1 MPIDDE
7 VEEYTCASC
16 DYTTT
21 NEDDLCFVDDSLL
34 CEDCRSWCD
43 NCEEYMSNDSSHY
56 VEGVGDYC
64 ESCWENNTCYC
75 ERCSNTYPDSISQYH
90 IEDRGEYW
98 CEGCYESEGSY
109 CEDCDQYFSRECE
122 GCGEGGRGGRV
133 INQYSYKPNPT
144 FFGDDKHNLYFGLE
158 LEMEIRSGNLRE
170 SAQYIQ
176 SKVGDS
182 IYLKDDSSIGR
193 GGYAGFEL
201 VSHPLSFGHWTSQ
214 MSNLWQGLEYLRD
227 NEQARSWD
235 AESCGIHIHASRAG
249 FKSGAHTHRWL
260 TLIYKNAPEMM
271 KFAGR
276 KSDYAKFSDVWKYDE
291 AIIPEFDN
299 SYYTETPSRA
309 ISLMWNQRSVDTF
322 LGLPFNIA
330 SYGLLLT
337 LLGKLTNMVPEDLI
351 GNLGDTHLYL
361 NHLDQ
366 ARQQIERKAFELPN
380 LKLKFDF
387 EYRDGY
393 LVAWDKIKFEDIEL
407 SNYNSHPAIKAPL
420 SN

>member
-21 NEDDLCFVDDSLL
+21 NEDDLCFVEDSLL

-75 ERCSNTYPDSISQYH
+75 ERCSNTYPDSVSQYH

-98 CEGCYESEGSY
+98 CEGCYEHEGSY

-122 GCGEGGRGGRV
+122 GCGEGSSGRSNL
-133 INQYSYKPNPT
+133 IHQYSYKPSPH

-214 MSNLWQGLEYLRD
+214 MSNLWEGLEYLRD

-235 AESCGIHIHASRAG
+235 ADNCGIHIHTSRAG

-276 KSDYAKFSDVWKYDE
+276 KSDYAKFNDVWQYDE
-291 AIIPEFDN
+291 YDRPYFSVKHKLDGRSHTERYSAVNTQNEHTLELRFFRGTTRPSGVLSAIELAHASIE
-299 SYYTETPSRA
+299 YTRDMTLADVKLGMLKWDWFYDYVETNNGFYPNLYERMSKVSH
-309 ISLMWNQRSVDTF
+309 ISLK
-322 LGLPFNIA
+322 NIEMINA
-330 SYGLLLT
+330 
-337 LLGKLTNMVPEDLI
+337 
-351 GNLGDTHLYL
+351 
-361 NHLDQ
+361 
-366 ARQQIERKAFELPN
+366 
-380 LKLKFDF
+380 
-387 EYRDGY
+387 
-393 LVAWDKIKFEDIEL
+393 
-407 SNYNSHPAIKAPL
+407 
-420 SN
+420 

>member
-21 NEDDLCFVDDSLL
+21 NEDDLCFVEDSLL

-43 NCEEYMSNDSSHY
+43 NCEDYMSNDSSHY

-75 ERCSNTYPDSISQYH
+75 ERCSNTYPDSVSQYH

-109 CEDCDQYFSRECE
+109 CEDCDQYFSSECE
-122 GCGEGGRGGRV
+122 GCGEGSRSRSNL
-133 INQYSYKPNPT
+133 IHQYSYKPSPR
-144 FFGDDKHNLYFGLE
+144 FFGNDKHNLYFGLE

-170 SAQYIQ
+170 SSQYIQ

-201 VSHPLSFGHWTSQ
+201 VSHPLSFGHWISQ
-214 MSNLWQGLEYLRD
+214 MSNLWEGLDYLRD

-235 AESCGIHIHASRAG
+235 AENCGIHIHTSRAG

-276 KSDYAKFSDVWKYDE
+276 KSDYAKFNDVWQYDEYDRPYFSVKHKLNGSHTERYSAVNTQNEHTLELRFFRGTTKPSGVLSAIELAHASIEYTRDMTLSDVKLGMLKWDWFYD
-291 AIIPEFDN
+291 
-299 SYYTETPSRA
+299 YVETNNGFYPNLYERMSKVSH
-309 ISLMWNQRSVDTF
+309 ISLK
-322 LGLPFNIA
+322 NIEMINA
-330 SYGLLLT
+330 
-337 LLGKLTNMVPEDLI
+337 
-351 GNLGDTHLYL
+351 
-361 NHLDQ
+361 
-366 ARQQIERKAFELPN
+366 
-380 LKLKFDF
+380 
-387 EYRDGY
+387 
-393 LVAWDKIKFEDIEL
+393 
-407 SNYNSHPAIKAPL
+407 
-420 SN
+420 

>member
-98 CEGCYESEGSY
+98 CEGCYEHEGSY

-214 MSNLWQGLEYLRD
+214 MSNLWEGLEYLRD

-276 KSDYAKFSDVWKYDE
+276 KSDYAKFNDVWQYDEYDRPYFSVKHKLDRRSHTERYSAVNTQNEHTLELRFFRGTTRPSGVLSAIELAHASIEYTRDMTLSDVKLGMLKWDWFYD
-291 AIIPEFDN
+291 
-299 SYYTETPSRA
+299 YVET
-309 ISLMWNQRSVDTF
+309 NNGF
-322 LGLPFNIA
+322 
-330 SYGLLLT
+330 Y
-337 LLGKLTNMVPEDLI
+337 
-351 GNLGDTHLYL
+351 
-361 NHLDQ
+361 
-366 ARQQIERKAFELPN
+366 PN
-380 LKLKFDF
+380 LYERMSKVSHVNLKN
-387 EYRDGY
+387 
-393 LVAWDKIKFEDIEL
+393 IEMI
-407 SNYNSHPAIKAPL
+407 NA
-420 SN
+420 

>member
-21 NEDDLCFVDDSLL
+21 NEDDLCFVEDSLL

-64 ESCWENNTCYC
+64 ESCWENNTCFC
-75 ERCSNTYPDSISQYH
+75 ERCSNTYPDSVNQYH

-109 CEDCDQYFSRECE
+109 CEDCDQYFSSECE
-122 GCGEGGRGGRV
+122 GCGEGSSSRSNL
-133 INQYSYKPNPT
+133 IHQYSYKPSPR
-144 FFGDDKHNLYFGLE
+144 FFGNDKHNLYFGLE

-170 SAQYIQ
+170 SSQYIQ

-201 VSHPLSFGHWTSQ
+201 VSHPLSFGHWISQ
-214 MSNLWQGLEYLRD
+214 MSNLWEGLDYLRD

-235 AESCGIHIHASRAG
+235 ADNCGIHIHTSRAG

-276 KSDYAKFSDVWKYDE
+276 KSDYAKFNDVWQYDE
-291 AIIPEFDN
+291 YDRPYFSVKHKLNGSHTERYSAVNTQNEHTLELRFFRGTTKPSGVLSAIELAHASIE
-299 SYYTETPSRA
+299 YTRDMTLADVKLGMLKWDWFYDYVETNNGFYPNLYERMSKVSH
-309 ISLMWNQRSVDTF
+309 ISLK
-322 LGLPFNIA
+322 NIEMINA
-330 SYGLLLT
+330 
-337 LLGKLTNMVPEDLI
+337 
-351 GNLGDTHLYL
+351 
-361 NHLDQ
+361 
-366 ARQQIERKAFELPN
+366 
-380 LKLKFDF
+380 
-387 EYRDGY
+387 
-393 LVAWDKIKFEDIEL
+393 
-407 SNYNSHPAIKAPL
+407 
-420 SN
+420 

>member
-75 ERCSNTYPDSISQYH
+75 ERCSNTYPDSVSQYH

-98 CEGCYESEGSY
+98 CEGCYEHEGSY

-122 GCGEGGRGGRV
+122 GCGEGSSGRSNL
-133 INQYSYKPNPT
+133 IHQYSYKPSPT

-201 VSHPLSFGHWTSQ
+201 VSHPLSFGHWISQ
-214 MSNLWQGLEYLRD
+214 MSNLWEGLEYLRD

-235 AESCGIHIHASRAG
+235 AESCGIHIHTSRAG

-276 KSDYAKFSDVWKYDE
+276 KSDYAKFNDVWQYDE
-291 AIIPEFDN
+291 YDRPYFSVKHKLDRRSHTERYSAVNTQNEHTLELRFFRGTTRPSGVLSAIELAHASIE
-299 SYYTETPSRA
+299 YTRDMTLADVKLGMLKWDWFYDYVETNNGFYPNLYERMSKVSH
-309 ISLMWNQRSVDTF
+309 ISLK
-322 LGLPFNIA
+322 NIEMINA
-330 SYGLLLT
+330 
-337 LLGKLTNMVPEDLI
+337 
-351 GNLGDTHLYL
+351 
-361 NHLDQ
+361 
-366 ARQQIERKAFELPN
+366 
-380 LKLKFDF
+380 
-387 EYRDGY
+387 
-393 LVAWDKIKFEDIEL
+393 
-407 SNYNSHPAIKAPL
+407 
-420 SN
+420 

>member
-21 NEDDLCFVDDSLL
+21 NEDDLCFVEDSLL

-64 ESCWENNTCYC
+64 ESCWENNTCFC
-75 ERCSNTYPDSISQYH
+75 ERCSTTYPDSVSQYH

-109 CEDCDQYFSRECE
+109 CEDCDQYFSSECE
-122 GCGEGGRGGRV
+122 GCGEGSRSRSNL
-133 INQYSYKPNPT
+133 IHQYSYKPSPR
-144 FFGDDKHNLYFGLE
+144 FFGNDKHNLYFGLE

-170 SAQYIQ
+170 SSQYIQ

-214 MSNLWQGLEYLRD
+214 MSNLWEGLDYLRD

-235 AESCGIHIHASRAG
+235 AENCGIHIHTSRAG
-249 FKSGAHTHRWL
+249 FKSGAHTHRWI

-276 KSDYAKFSDVWKYDE
+276 KSDYAKFNDVWQYDE
-291 AIIPEFDN
+291 YDRPYFSVKHKLNGSHTERYSAVNTQNEHTLELRFFRGTTKPSGVLSAIELAHASIE
-299 SYYTETPSRA
+299 YTRDMTLADVKLGMLKWDWFYDYVETNNGFYPNLYERMSKVSH
-309 ISLMWNQRSVDTF
+309 ISLK
-322 LGLPFNIA
+322 NIEMINA
-330 SYGLLLT
+330 
-337 LLGKLTNMVPEDLI
+337 
-351 GNLGDTHLYL
+351 
-361 NHLDQ
+361 
-366 ARQQIERKAFELPN
+366 
-380 LKLKFDF
+380 
-387 EYRDGY
+387 
-393 LVAWDKIKFEDIEL
+393 
-407 SNYNSHPAIKAPL
+407 
-420 SN
+420 

>member
-7 VEEYTCASC
+7 VEQYTCASC

-75 ERCSNTYPDSISQYH
+75 ERCSNTYPDSVSQYH

-98 CEGCYESEGSY
+98 CEGCYEHEGSY

-122 GCGEGGRGGRV
+122 GCGEGSGGRSNLV
-133 INQYSYKPNPT
+133 HQYSYKPSPT

-214 MSNLWQGLEYLRD
+214 MSNLWEGLEYLRD

-235 AESCGIHIHASRAG
+235 AESCGIHIHTSRAG

-276 KSDYAKFSDVWKYDE
+276 KSDYAKFNDVWQYDE
-291 AIIPEFDN
+291 YDRPYFSVKHKLDRRSHTERYSAVNTQNEHTLELRFFRGTTRPSGVLSAIELAHASIE
-299 SYYTETPSRA
+299 YTRDMTLADVKLGMLKWDWFYDYVETNNGFYPNLYERMSKVSH
-309 ISLMWNQRSVDTF
+309 ISLK
-322 LGLPFNIA
+322 NIEMINA
-330 SYGLLLT
+330 
-337 LLGKLTNMVPEDLI
+337 
-351 GNLGDTHLYL
+351 
-361 NHLDQ
+361 
-366 ARQQIERKAFELPN
+366 
-380 LKLKFDF
+380 
-387 EYRDGY
+387 
-393 LVAWDKIKFEDIEL
+393 
-407 SNYNSHPAIKAPL
+407 
-420 SN
+420 

>member
-21 NEDDLCFVDDSLL
+21 NEDDLCFVEDSLL

-98 CEGCYESEGSY
+98 CEGCYEHEGSY

-276 KSDYAKFSDVWKYDE
+276 KSDYAKFNDVWQYDEYDRPYFSVKHKLDRRSHTERYSAVNTQNEHTLELRFFRGTTKPSGVLSAIELAHASIEYTRDMTLSDVKLGMLKWDWFYDYVE
-291 AIIPEFDN
+291 ANNGF
-299 SYYTETPSRA
+299 Y
-309 ISLMWNQRSVDTF
+309 
-322 LGLPFNIA
+322 
-330 SYGLLLT
+330 
-337 LLGKLTNMVPEDLI
+337 
-351 GNLGDTHLYL
+351 
-361 NHLDQ
+361 
-366 ARQQIERKAFELPN
+366 PN
-380 LKLKFDF
+380 LYERMSKVSHINLKNI
-387 EYRDGY
+387 E
-393 LVAWDKIKFEDIEL
+393 KI
-407 SNYNSHPAIKAPL
+407 NA
-420 SN
+420 

>member
-75 ERCSNTYPDSISQYH
+75 ERCSNTYPDSVSQYH

-98 CEGCYESEGSY
+98 CEGCYEHEGSY

-122 GCGEGGRGGRV
+122 GCGEGSSGRSNL
-133 INQYSYKPNPT
+133 IQQYSYKPSPT

-214 MSNLWQGLEYLRD
+214 MSNLWEGLEYLRD

-235 AESCGIHIHASRAG
+235 AESCGIHIHTSRAG

-276 KSDYAKFSDVWKYDE
+276 KSDYAKFNDVWQYDE
-291 AIIPEFDN
+291 YDRPYFSVKHKLDRRSHTERYSAVNTQNEHTLELRFFRGTTKPSGVLSAIELAHASIE
-299 SYYTETPSRA
+299 YTRDMTLADVKLGMLKWDWFYDYVET
-309 ISLMWNQRSVDTF
+309 NNGF
-322 LGLPFNIA
+322 
-330 SYGLLLT
+330 Y
-337 LLGKLTNMVPEDLI
+337 
-351 GNLGDTHLYL
+351 
-361 NHLDQ
+361 
-366 ARQQIERKAFELPN
+366 PN
-380 LKLKFDF
+380 LYERMSKVSHINLKN
-387 EYRDGY
+387 
-393 LVAWDKIKFEDIEL
+393 IEMI
-407 SNYNSHPAIKAPL
+407 NA
-420 SN
+420 

>member
-75 ERCSNTYPDSISQYH
+75 ERCSNTYPDSVSQYH

-98 CEGCYESEGSY
+98 CEGCYEHEGSY

-122 GCGEGGRGGRV
+122 GCGEGSSGRSNL
-133 INQYSYKPNPT
+133 IQQYSYKPSPT

-214 MSNLWQGLEYLRD
+214 MSNLWEGLEYLRD

-235 AESCGIHIHASRAG
+235 AESCGIHIHTSRAG

-276 KSDYAKFSDVWKYDE
+276 KSDYAKFNDVWQYDE
-291 AIIPEFDN
+291 YDRPYFSVKHKLDGRSHTERYSAVNTQNEHTLELRFFRGTTKPSGVLSAIELAHASIE
-299 SYYTETPSRA
+299 YTRDMTLADVKLGMLKWDWFYDYVET
-309 ISLMWNQRSVDTF
+309 NNGF
-322 LGLPFNIA
+322 
-330 SYGLLLT
+330 Y
-337 LLGKLTNMVPEDLI
+337 
-351 GNLGDTHLYL
+351 
-361 NHLDQ
+361 
-366 ARQQIERKAFELPN
+366 PN
-380 LKLKFDF
+380 LYERMSKVSHINLKN
-387 EYRDGY
+387 
-393 LVAWDKIKFEDIEL
+393 IEMI
-407 SNYNSHPAIKAPL
+407 NA
-420 SN
+420 

>member
-75 ERCSNTYPDSISQYH
+75 ERCSNTYPDSVSQYH

-98 CEGCYESEGSY
+98 CEGCYEHEGSY

-122 GCGEGGRGGRV
+122 GCGEGSSGRSNL
-133 INQYSYKPNPT
+133 IHQYSYKPSPT

-193 GGYAGFEL
+193 GGYTGFEL
-201 VSHPLSFGHWTSQ
+201 VSHPLSFGHWISQ
-214 MSNLWQGLEYLRD
+214 MSNLWEGLEYLRD

-235 AESCGIHIHASRAG
+235 AESCGIHIHTSRAG

-276 KSDYAKFSDVWKYDE
+276 KSDYAKFNDVWQYDE
-291 AIIPEFDN
+291 YDRPYFSVKHKLDRRSHTERYSAVNTQNEHTLELRFFRGTTKPSGVLSAIELAHASIE
-299 SYYTETPSRA
+299 YTRDMTLADVKLGMLKWDWFYDYVETNNGFYPNLYERMSKVSH
-309 ISLMWNQRSVDTF
+309 ISLK
-322 LGLPFNIA
+322 NIEMINA
-330 SYGLLLT
+330 
-337 LLGKLTNMVPEDLI
+337 
-351 GNLGDTHLYL
+351 
-361 NHLDQ
+361 
-366 ARQQIERKAFELPN
+366 
-380 LKLKFDF
+380 
-387 EYRDGY
+387 
-393 LVAWDKIKFEDIEL
+393 
-407 SNYNSHPAIKAPL
+407 
-420 SN
+420 

>member
-43 NCEEYMSNDSSHY
+43 NCEEFMSNDSSHY

-75 ERCSNTYPDSISQYH
+75 ERCSNTYPDSVSQYH

-98 CEGCYESEGSY
+98 CEGCYEHEGSY

-122 GCGEGGRGGRV
+122 GCGEGSGGRSNL
-133 INQYSYKPNPT
+133 IHQYSYKPSPT

-170 SAQYIQ
+170 SSQYIQ

-201 VSHPLSFGHWTSQ
+201 VSHPLSFGHWISQ
-214 MSNLWQGLEYLRD
+214 MSNLWEGLEYLRD
-227 NEQARSWD
+227 SEQARSWD
-235 AESCGIHIHASRAG
+235 ADNCGIHVHVSRAG

-276 KSDYAKFSDVWKYDE
+276 KSDYAKFNDVWQYDE
-291 AIIPEFDN
+291 YDRPYFSVKHKLDGRSHTERYSAVNTQNEHTLELRFFRGTTKPSGVLSAIELAHASIE
-299 SYYTETPSRA
+299 YTRDMTLADVKLGMLKWDWFYDYVET
-309 ISLMWNQRSVDTF
+309 NNGF
-322 LGLPFNIA
+322 
-330 SYGLLLT
+330 Y
-337 LLGKLTNMVPEDLI
+337 
-351 GNLGDTHLYL
+351 
-361 NHLDQ
+361 
-366 ARQQIERKAFELPN
+366 PN
-380 LKLKFDF
+380 LYERMSKVSHVNLKN
-387 EYRDGY
+387 
-393 LVAWDKIKFEDIEL
+393 IEMI
-407 SNYNSHPAIKAPL
+407 NA
-420 SN
+420 

>member
-75 ERCSNTYPDSISQYH
+75 ERCSNTYPDSVSQYH

-98 CEGCYESEGSY
+98 CEGCYEHEGSY

-122 GCGEGGRGGRV
+122 GCGEGSSGRSNL
-133 INQYSYKPNPT
+133 IQQYSYKPSPT

-214 MSNLWQGLEYLRD
+214 MSNLWEGFLYLRD

-235 AESCGIHIHASRAG
+235 AESCGIHIHTSRAG

-276 KSDYAKFSDVWKYDE
+276 KSDYAKFNDVWQYDEYDRPYFSVKHKLDRRSHTERYSAVNTQNEHTLELRFFRGTTKPSGVLSAIELAHASIEYTRDMTLSDVKLGMLKWDWFYD
-291 AIIPEFDN
+291 
-299 SYYTETPSRA
+299 YVET
-309 ISLMWNQRSVDTF
+309 NNGF
-322 LGLPFNIA
+322 
-330 SYGLLLT
+330 Y
-337 LLGKLTNMVPEDLI
+337 
-351 GNLGDTHLYL
+351 
-361 NHLDQ
+361 
-366 ARQQIERKAFELPN
+366 PN
-380 LKLKFDF
+380 LYERMSKVSHINLKN
-387 EYRDGY
+387 
-393 LVAWDKIKFEDIEL
+393 IEMI
-407 SNYNSHPAIKAPL
+407 NA
-420 SN
+420 

>member
-21 NEDDLCFVDDSLL
+21 NEDDLCFVEDSLL

-64 ESCWENNTCYC
+64 ESCWENNTCFC
-75 ERCSNTYPDSISQYH
+75 ERCSTTYPDSVSQYH

-109 CEDCDQYFSRECE
+109 CEDCDQYFSSECE
-122 GCGEGGRGGRV
+122 GCGEGSRSRSNL
-133 INQYSYKPNPT
+133 IHQYSYKPSPR
-144 FFGDDKHNLYFGLE
+144 FFGNDKHNLYFGLE

-170 SAQYIQ
+170 SSQYIQ

-193 GGYAGFEL
+193 GGHMGFEL
-201 VSHPLSFGHWTSQ
+201 VSHPLSFGYWNSE
-214 MSNLWQGLEYLRD
+214 MSNLWQGLDYLRD

-235 AESCGIHIHASRAG
+235 ADNCGIHIHVSRAG

-276 KSDYAKFSDVWKYDE
+276 KSDYAKFNDVWQYDEYDRPYFSVKHKLDGRSHTERYSAVNTQNEHTLELRFFRGTTKPSGVLSAIELAHASIEYTRDMTLSDVKLGMLKWDWFYD
-291 AIIPEFDN
+291 
-299 SYYTETPSRA
+299 YVETNNGFYPNLYERMSKVSH
-309 ISLMWNQRSVDTF
+309 ISLK
-322 LGLPFNIA
+322 NIEMINA
-330 SYGLLLT
+330 
-337 LLGKLTNMVPEDLI
+337 
-351 GNLGDTHLYL
+351 
-361 NHLDQ
+361 
-366 ARQQIERKAFELPN
+366 
-380 LKLKFDF
+380 
-387 EYRDGY
+387 
-393 LVAWDKIKFEDIEL
+393 
-407 SNYNSHPAIKAPL
+407 
-420 SN
+420 

>member
-98 CEGCYESEGSY
+98 CEGCYEHEGSY

-122 GCGEGGRGGRV
+122 GCGEGSGGRSNL
-133 INQYSYKPNPT
+133 IHQYSYKPSPT

-276 KSDYAKFSDVWKYDE
+276 KSDYAKFNDVWQYDEYDRPYFSVKHKLDRRSHTERYSAVNTQNEHTLELRFFRGTTKPSGVLSAIELAHASIEYTRDMTLSDVKLGMLKWDWFYD
-291 AIIPEFDN
+291 
-299 SYYTETPSRA
+299 YVET
-309 ISLMWNQRSVDTF
+309 NNGF
-322 LGLPFNIA
+322 
-330 SYGLLLT
+330 Y
-337 LLGKLTNMVPEDLI
+337 
-351 GNLGDTHLYL
+351 
-361 NHLDQ
+361 
-366 ARQQIERKAFELPN
+366 PN
-380 LKLKFDF
+380 LYERMSKVSHINLKN
-387 EYRDGY
+387 
-393 LVAWDKIKFEDIEL
+393 IEMI
-407 SNYNSHPAIKAPL
+407 NA
-420 SN
+420 

>member
-21 NEDDLCFVDDSLL
+21 NEDDLCFVEDSLL

-75 ERCSNTYPDSISQYH
+75 ERCSNTYPDSVNQYH

-98 CEGCYESEGSY
+98 CEGCYEHEGSY

-122 GCGEGGRGGRV
+122 GCGEGSSSRSNL
-133 INQYSYKPNPT
+133 IHQYSYKPSPR
-144 FFGDDKHNLYFGLE
+144 FFGNDKHNLYFGLE

-170 SAQYIQ
+170 SSQYIQ

-201 VSHPLSFGHWTSQ
+201 VSHPLSFGHWISQ
-214 MSNLWQGLEYLRD
+214 MSNLWEGLDYLRD

-235 AESCGIHIHASRAG
+235 AENCGIHIHTSRAG

-276 KSDYAKFSDVWKYDE
+276 KSDYAKFNDVWQYDEYDRPYFSVKHKLNGSHTERYSAVNTQNEHTLELRFFRGTTKPSGVLSAIELAHASIEYTRDMTLSDVKLGMLKWDWFYD
-291 AIIPEFDN
+291 
-299 SYYTETPSRA
+299 YVETNNGFYPNLYERMSKVSH
-309 ISLMWNQRSVDTF
+309 ISLK
-322 LGLPFNIA
+322 NIEMINA
-330 SYGLLLT
+330 
-337 LLGKLTNMVPEDLI
+337 
-351 GNLGDTHLYL
+351 
-361 NHLDQ
+361 
-366 ARQQIERKAFELPN
+366 
-380 LKLKFDF
+380 
-387 EYRDGY
+387 
-393 LVAWDKIKFEDIEL
+393 
-407 SNYNSHPAIKAPL
+407 
-420 SN
+420 

>member
-98 CEGCYESEGSY
+98 CEGCYEHEGSY

-122 GCGEGGRGGRV
+122 GCGEGSGGRSNL
-133 INQYSYKPNPT
+133 IHQYSYKPSPT

-276 KSDYAKFSDVWKYDE
+276 KSDYAKFNDVWQYDEYDRPYFSVKHKLDRRSHTERYSAVNTQNEHTLELRFFRGTTKPSGVLSAIELAHASIEYTRDMTLSDVKLGMLKWDWFYDYVE
-291 AIIPEFDN
+291 ANNGF
-299 SYYTETPSRA
+299 Y
-309 ISLMWNQRSVDTF
+309 
-322 LGLPFNIA
+322 
-330 SYGLLLT
+330 
-337 LLGKLTNMVPEDLI
+337 
-351 GNLGDTHLYL
+351 
-361 NHLDQ
+361 
-366 ARQQIERKAFELPN
+366 PN
-380 LKLKFDF
+380 LYERMSKVSHINLKNI
-387 EYRDGY
+387 E
-393 LVAWDKIKFEDIEL
+393 KI
-407 SNYNSHPAIKAPL
+407 NA
-420 SN
+420 

>member
-75 ERCSNTYPDSISQYH
+75 ERCSNTYPDSVSQYH

-98 CEGCYESEGSY
+98 CEGCYEHEGSY

-122 GCGEGGRGGRV
+122 GCGEGSGGRSNL
-133 INQYSYKPNPT
+133 IHQYSYKPSPT

-193 GGYAGFEL
+193 GGYTGFEL
-201 VSHPLSFGHWTSQ
+201 VSHPLSFGHWISQ
-214 MSNLWQGLEYLRD
+214 MSNLWEGLEYLRD

-276 KSDYAKFSDVWKYDE
+276 KSDYAKFNDVWQYDEYDRPYFSVKHKVDRRSHTERYSAVNTQNEHTLELRFFRGTTKPSGVLSAIELAHASIEYTRDMTLSDVKLGMLKWDWFYD
-291 AIIPEFDN
+291 
-299 SYYTETPSRA
+299 YVET
-309 ISLMWNQRSVDTF
+309 NNGF
-322 LGLPFNIA
+322 
-330 SYGLLLT
+330 Y
-337 LLGKLTNMVPEDLI
+337 
-351 GNLGDTHLYL
+351 
-361 NHLDQ
+361 
-366 ARQQIERKAFELPN
+366 PN
-380 LKLKFDF
+380 LYERMSKVSHINLKN
-387 EYRDGY
+387 
-393 LVAWDKIKFEDIEL
+393 IEMI
-407 SNYNSHPAIKAPL
+407 NA
-420 SN
+420 

>member
-75 ERCSNTYPDSISQYH
+75 ERCSNTYPDSVSQYH

-98 CEGCYESEGSY
+98 CEGCYEHEGSY

-122 GCGEGGRGGRV
+122 GCGEGSSGRSNL
-133 INQYSYKPNPT
+133 IQQYSYKPSPT

-214 MSNLWQGLEYLRD
+214 MSNLWEGLEYLRD

-235 AESCGIHIHASRAG
+235 AESCGIHIHTSRAG

-276 KSDYAKFSDVWKYDE
+276 KSDYAKFNDVWQYDEYDRPYFSVKHKLDRRSHTERYSAVNTQNEHTLELRFFRGTTKPSGVLSAIELAHASIEYTRDMTLSDVKLGMLKWDWFYD
-291 AIIPEFDN
+291 
-299 SYYTETPSRA
+299 YVET
-309 ISLMWNQRSVDTF
+309 NNGF
-322 LGLPFNIA
+322 
-330 SYGLLLT
+330 Y
-337 LLGKLTNMVPEDLI
+337 
-351 GNLGDTHLYL
+351 
-361 NHLDQ
+361 
-366 ARQQIERKAFELPN
+366 PN
-380 LKLKFDF
+380 LYERMSKVSHINLKN
-387 EYRDGY
+387 
-393 LVAWDKIKFEDIEL
+393 IEMI
-407 SNYNSHPAIKAPL
+407 NA
-420 SN
+420 

>member
-98 CEGCYESEGSY
+98 CEGCYEHEGSY

-122 GCGEGGRGGRV
+122 GCGEGSGGRSNL
-133 INQYSYKPNPT
+133 IHQYSYKPSPT

-235 AESCGIHIHASRAG
+235 AESCGIHIHTSRAG

-276 KSDYAKFSDVWKYDE
+276 KSDYAKFNDVWQYDEYDRPYFSVKHKLDRRSHTERYSAVNTQNEHTLELRFFRGTTKPSGVLSAIELAHASIEYTRDMTLSDVKLGMLKWDWFYDYVE
-291 AIIPEFDN
+291 ANNGF
-299 SYYTETPSRA
+299 Y
-309 ISLMWNQRSVDTF
+309 
-322 LGLPFNIA
+322 
-330 SYGLLLT
+330 
-337 LLGKLTNMVPEDLI
+337 
-351 GNLGDTHLYL
+351 
-361 NHLDQ
+361 
-366 ARQQIERKAFELPN
+366 PN
-380 LKLKFDF
+380 LYERMSKVSHINLKNI
-387 EYRDGY
+387 E
-393 LVAWDKIKFEDIEL
+393 KI
-407 SNYNSHPAIKAPL
+407 NA
-420 SN
+420 

>member
-21 NEDDLCFVDDSLL
+21 NEDDLCFVEDSLL

-75 ERCSNTYPDSISQYH
+75 ERCSNTYPDSVSQYH

-98 CEGCYESEGSY
+98 CEGCYEHEGSY

-122 GCGEGGRGGRV
+122 GCGEGSSGRSNL
-133 INQYSYKPNPT
+133 IHQYSYKPSPR
-144 FFGDDKHNLYFGLE
+144 FFGNDKHNLYFGLE

-170 SAQYIQ
+170 SSQYIQ

-201 VSHPLSFGHWTSQ
+201 VSHPLSFGHWISQ
-214 MSNLWQGLEYLRD
+214 MSNLWEGLDYLRD

-235 AESCGIHIHASRAG
+235 ADNCGIHIHTSRAG

-276 KSDYAKFSDVWKYDE
+276 KSDYAKFNDVWQYDE
-291 AIIPEFDN
+291 YDRPYFSVKHKLNGSHTERYSAVNTQNEHTLELRFFRGTTKPSGVLSAIELAHASIE
-299 SYYTETPSRA
+299 YTRDMTLADVKLGMLKWDWFYDYVETNNGFYPNLYERMSKVSH
-309 ISLMWNQRSVDTF
+309 ISLK
-322 LGLPFNIA
+322 NIEMINA
-330 SYGLLLT
+330 
-337 LLGKLTNMVPEDLI
+337 
-351 GNLGDTHLYL
+351 
-361 NHLDQ
+361 
-366 ARQQIERKAFELPN
+366 
-380 LKLKFDF
+380 
-387 EYRDGY
+387 
-393 LVAWDKIKFEDIEL
+393 
-407 SNYNSHPAIKAPL
+407 
-420 SN
+420 

>member
-98 CEGCYESEGSY
+98 CENCYEHEGSY

-122 GCGEGGRGGRV
+122 GCGEGSGGRSNL
-133 INQYSYKPNPT
+133 IHQYSYKPSPT

-276 KSDYAKFSDVWKYDE
+276 KSDYAKFNDVWQYDEYDRPYFSVKHKLDRRSHTERYSAVNTQNEHTLELRFFRGTTKPSGVLSAIELAHASIEYTRDMTLSDVKLGMLKWDWFYD
-291 AIIPEFDN
+291 
-299 SYYTETPSRA
+299 YVET
-309 ISLMWNQRSVDTF
+309 NNGF
-322 LGLPFNIA
+322 
-330 SYGLLLT
+330 Y
-337 LLGKLTNMVPEDLI
+337 
-351 GNLGDTHLYL
+351 
-361 NHLDQ
+361 
-366 ARQQIERKAFELPN
+366 PN
-380 LKLKFDF
+380 LYERMSKVSHINLKN
-387 EYRDGY
+387 
-393 LVAWDKIKFEDIEL
+393 IEMI
-407 SNYNSHPAIKAPL
+407 NA
-420 SN
+420 

>member
-43 NCEEYMSNDSSHY
+43 NCEDFMSNDSSHY

-75 ERCSNTYPDSISQYH
+75 ERCSNTYPDSVSQYH

-98 CEGCYESEGSY
+98 CEGCYEHNGSY

-122 GCGEGGRGGRV
+122 GCGEGSITRSNLV
-133 INQYSYKPNPT
+133 HQYSYKPSPQ
-144 FFGDDKHNLYFGLE
+144 FFGNDKHNLYFGLE

-170 SAQYIQ
+170 SSQYIQ

-201 VSHPLSFGHWTSQ
+201 VSHPLSFGHWISQ
-214 MSNLWQGLEYLRD
+214 MSNLWEGLDYLRD

-235 AESCGIHIHASRAG
+235 ADSCGIHIHTSRAG

-276 KSDYAKFSDVWKYDE
+276 KSDYAKFNDVWQYDEYDRPYFSVKHKLNGSHTERYSAVNTQNEHTLELRFFRGTTKPSGVLSAIELAHASIEYTRDMTLSDVKLGMLKWDWFYD
-291 AIIPEFDN
+291 
-299 SYYTETPSRA
+299 YVETNNGFYPNLYERMSKVSH
-309 ISLMWNQRSVDTF
+309 ISLK
-322 LGLPFNIA
+322 NIEMINA
-330 SYGLLLT
+330 
-337 LLGKLTNMVPEDLI
+337 
-351 GNLGDTHLYL
+351 
-361 NHLDQ
+361 
-366 ARQQIERKAFELPN
+366 
-380 LKLKFDF
+380 
-387 EYRDGY
+387 
-393 LVAWDKIKFEDIEL
+393 
-407 SNYNSHPAIKAPL
+407 
-420 SN
+420 

>member
-21 NEDDLCFVDDSLL
+21 NEDDLCFVDDNLL

-75 ERCSNTYPDSISQYH
+75 ERCSNTYPDSVNQYH

-98 CEGCYESEGSY
+98 CEGCYEHEGSY

-122 GCGEGGRGGRV
+122 GCGEGSSSRSNL
-133 INQYSYKPNPT
+133 IHQYSYKPSPR
-144 FFGDDKHNLYFGLE
+144 FFGNDKHNLYFGLE

-170 SAQYIQ
+170 SSQYIQ

-201 VSHPLSFGHWTSQ
+201 VSHPLSFGHWISQ
-214 MSNLWQGLEYLRD
+214 MSNLWEGLDYLRD

-235 AESCGIHIHASRAG
+235 AENCGIHIHTSRAG

-276 KSDYAKFSDVWKYDE
+276 KSDYAKFNDVWQYDEYDRPYFSVKHKLNGSHTERYSAVNTQNEHTLELRFFRGTTKPSGVLSAIELAHASIEYTRDMTLSDVKLGMLKWDWFYD
-291 AIIPEFDN
+291 
-299 SYYTETPSRA
+299 YVETNNGFYPNLYERMSKVSH
-309 ISLMWNQRSVDTF
+309 ISLK
-322 LGLPFNIA
+322 NIEMINA
-330 SYGLLLT
+330 
-337 LLGKLTNMVPEDLI
+337 
-351 GNLGDTHLYL
+351 
-361 NHLDQ
+361 
-366 ARQQIERKAFELPN
+366 
-380 LKLKFDF
+380 
-387 EYRDGY
+387 
-393 LVAWDKIKFEDIEL
+393 
-407 SNYNSHPAIKAPL
+407 
-420 SN
+420 

>member
-21 NEDDLCFVDDSLL
+21 NEDDLCFVEDSLL

-75 ERCSNTYPDSISQYH
+75 ERCSNTYPDSVSQYH

-109 CEDCDQYFSRECE
+109 CEDCDQYFSSECE
-122 GCGEGGRGGRV
+122 GCGEGSRSRSNL
-133 INQYSYKPNPT
+133 IHQYSYKPSPR
-144 FFGDDKHNLYFGLE
+144 FFGNDKHNLYFGLE

-170 SAQYIQ
+170 SSQYIQ

-201 VSHPLSFGHWTSQ
+201 VSHPLSFGHWISQ
-214 MSNLWQGLEYLRD
+214 MSNLWEGLDYLRD

-235 AESCGIHIHASRAG
+235 AENCGIHIHTSRAG

-276 KSDYAKFSDVWKYDE
+276 KSDYAKFNDVWQYDE
-291 AIIPEFDN
+291 YDRPYFSVKHKLNGSHTERYSAVNTQNEHTLELRFFRGTTKPSGVLSAIELAHASIE
-299 SYYTETPSRA
+299 YTRDMTLADVKLGMLKWDWFYDYVET
-309 ISLMWNQRSVDTF
+309 NNGF
-322 LGLPFNIA
+322 
-330 SYGLLLT
+330 Y
-337 LLGKLTNMVPEDLI
+337 
-351 GNLGDTHLYL
+351 
-361 NHLDQ
+361 
-366 ARQQIERKAFELPN
+366 PN
-380 LKLKFDF
+380 LYERMSKVSHVNLKN
-387 EYRDGY
+387 
-393 LVAWDKIKFEDIEL
+393 IEMI
-407 SNYNSHPAIKAPL
+407 NA
-420 SN
+420 

>member
-98 CEGCYESEGSY
+98 CEGCYEHEGSY

-276 KSDYAKFSDVWKYDE
+276 KSDYAKFNDVWQYDEYDRPYFSVKHKLDRRSHTERYSAVNTQNEHTLELRFFRGTTKPSGVLSAIELAHASIEYTRDMTLSDVKLGMLKWDWFYDYVE
-291 AIIPEFDN
+291 ANNGF
-299 SYYTETPSRA
+299 Y
-309 ISLMWNQRSVDTF
+309 
-322 LGLPFNIA
+322 
-330 SYGLLLT
+330 
-337 LLGKLTNMVPEDLI
+337 
-351 GNLGDTHLYL
+351 
-361 NHLDQ
+361 
-366 ARQQIERKAFELPN
+366 PN
-380 LKLKFDF
+380 LYERMSKVSHINLKNI
-387 EYRDGY
+387 E
-393 LVAWDKIKFEDIEL
+393 KI
-407 SNYNSHPAIKAPL
+407 NA
-420 SN
+420 

>member
-75 ERCSNTYPDSISQYH
+75 ERCSNTYPDSVSQYH

-98 CEGCYESEGSY
+98 CEGCYEHEGSY

-122 GCGEGGRGGRV
+122 GCGEGSSGRSNL
-133 INQYSYKPNPT
+133 IQQYSYKPSPT

-214 MSNLWQGLEYLRD
+214 MSNLWEGLEYLRD

-235 AESCGIHIHASRAG
+235 AESCGIHIHVSRAG

-276 KSDYAKFSDVWKYDE
+276 KSDYAKFNDVWQYDE
-291 AIIPEFDN
+291 YDRPYFSVKHKLDRRSHTERYSAVNTQNEHTLELRFFRGTTKPSGVLSAIELAHASIE
-299 SYYTETPSRA
+299 YTRDMTLADVKLGMLKWDWFYDYVET
-309 ISLMWNQRSVDTF
+309 NNGF
-322 LGLPFNIA
+322 
-330 SYGLLLT
+330 Y
-337 LLGKLTNMVPEDLI
+337 
-351 GNLGDTHLYL
+351 
-361 NHLDQ
+361 
-366 ARQQIERKAFELPN
+366 PN
-380 LKLKFDF
+380 LYERMSKVSHINLKN
-387 EYRDGY
+387 
-393 LVAWDKIKFEDIEL
+393 IEMI
-407 SNYNSHPAIKAPL
+407 NA
-420 SN
+420 